1 MHFSLCIKIAKVW
14 VDVGLHSLRWGLCK
28 PRRKIQGG
36 TKTPDSL
43 QSSEDAPRNA
53 EENERV
59 KRVSERDRVRSITC
73 VYSRHVSAQKNI
85 SLVKQEEGDRHWRID
100 DHLLGAGQ
108 LLTTLFLHAR
118 LSKDGKG
125 SEWGF
130 ERPVG
135 GGGQVLGKF
144 TQPLNIGSESLQFE
158 LPCKLSDPLFLGF
171 PPFEPKIA
179 NSQ

>member
-1 MHFSLCIKIAKVW
+1 MIWVWANWGVPKKATSTLSKAVELHDSGQEQSFFQMHFSFCIKIAKVW
-14 VDVGLHSLRWGLCK
+14 GDVGLQTLWWGFCK

-135 GGGQVLGKF
+135 GEDK
-144 TQPLNIGSESLQFE
+144 S
-158 LPCKLSDPLFLGF
+158 
-171 PPFEPKIA
+171 
-179 NSQ
+179 

>member
-1 MHFSLCIKIAKVW
+1 MTVTRNSPSFKCIFHFVSKLLKFEWMSVCRLCDEDYVNLIQRCRVGQKRLTHCSPQKMHPAMQ
-14 VDVGLHSLRWGLCK
+14 
-28 PRRKIQGG
+28 RK
-36 TKTPDSL
+36 
-43 QSSEDAPRNA
+43 
-53 EENERV
+53 NERV
-59 KRVSERDRVRSITC
+59 KRVSERDRVRNITC

-135 GGGQVLGKF
+135 GEDK
-144 TQPLNIGSESLQFE
+144 S
-158 LPCKLSDPLFLGF
+158 K
-171 PPFEPKIA
+171 A
-179 NSQ
+179 NSRNLST

>member
-1 MHFSLCIKIAKVW
+1 MFQKRRPARCPRQLNCMTVTRNSPSFKCIFHFASKSLKFEGMSVCRLCDEDYVNLIQ
-14 VDVGLHSLRWGLCK
+14 RW
-28 PRRKIQGG
+28 QGG

-135 GGGQVLGKF
+135 GEDK
-144 TQPLNIGSESLQFE
+144 S
-158 LPCKLSDPLFLGF
+158 
-171 PPFEPKIA
+171 
-179 NSQ
+179 